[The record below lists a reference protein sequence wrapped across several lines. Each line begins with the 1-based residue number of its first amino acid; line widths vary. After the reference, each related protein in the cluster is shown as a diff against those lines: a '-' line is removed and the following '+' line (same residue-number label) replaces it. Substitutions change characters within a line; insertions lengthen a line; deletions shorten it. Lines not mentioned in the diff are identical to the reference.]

1 MTFRL
6 SCVVVIVVNSIVSY
20 FYERVIVW
28 QISIC
33 WKNREDRKIHREQR
47 LQIEEQHKL
56 LAQEEIVIAVPSE
69 PKVTNESE
77 KSRHGDKFEIKEQE
91 MQLLLEEHHQS
102 KQAFRSSS
110 IQKEEEHDEQSVD
123 QEEKKLNESI
133 ENDNEHQIILR

>member
-1 MTFRL
+1 M
-6 SCVVVIVVNSIVSY
+6 
-20 FYERVIVW
+20 
-28 QISIC
+28 
-33 WKNREDRKIHREQR
+33 
-47 LQIEEQHKL
+47 
-56 LAQEEIVIAVPSE
+56 PSE

-77 KSRHGDKFEIKEQE
+77 KSKHGDKFEIKEQE

-110 IQKEEEHDEQSVD
+110 IQKEEEHDEQSVA